1 MAHKAKA
8 TSDVSYS
15 VSDRPEA
22 YSNPSFGRRIA
33 EYTKS
38 CKQNYGEDYNLSEHD
53 IDTDIVMA
61 LGGGKKH
68 RRLWISVGIIDSFIL
83 RLANV
88 RAWRTEPNPPD
99 TITVERGD
107 GPFECP

>member
-8 TSDVSYS
+8 MSDVSYS
-15 VSDRPEA
+15 VSDGPEA

-33 EYTKS
+33 EYTEA
-38 CKQNYGEDYNLSEHD
+38 CKKNYGEDYNLSEND

-61 LGGGKKH
+61 MGGRKKH
-68 RRLWISVGIIDSFIL
+68 GRLWISDGIIDNFIL

-88 RAWRTEPNPPD
+88 RAWRTESNTPY
-99 TITVERGD
+99 TSTVERGD